1 MTETWDDIN
10 KQVKADWKAE
20 TTPFERVYEIVEQ
33 THDGQS
39 AAEIADRAL
48 VSEPTARRHRKS
60 LVNTGFAE
68 TDQDGQTTLY
78 IGEIATDLMS
88 RSVSCAR
95 KSLAEL
101 LDSIRDMKARSGTR
115 RQLRRGVTGRTRP
128 ATDGDEAEGWDDLT
142 AWRTT
147 RQNLAVAYRT
157 RLRRGQSPARCMRG
171 TTAPAKAR
179 TDLSPGAPAIQDPG
193 SNLSPL
199 VDENVV
205 R

>member
-48 VSEPTARRHRKS
+48 VSEPTARRHCKS

-78 IGEIATDLMS
+78 RRDSDRILMS
-88 RSVSCAR
+88 RIR
-95 KSLAEL
+95 EL
-101 LDSIRDMKARSGTR
+101 
-115 RQLRRGVTGRTRP
+115 RGSHSAG
-128 ATDGDEAEGWDDLT
+128 
-142 AWRTT
+142 
-147 RQNLAVAYRT
+147 VA
-157 RLRRGQSPARCMRG
+157 
-171 TTAPAKAR
+171 
-179 TDLSPGAPAIQDPG
+179 
-193 SNLSPL
+193 
-199 VDENVV
+199 
-205 R
+205 